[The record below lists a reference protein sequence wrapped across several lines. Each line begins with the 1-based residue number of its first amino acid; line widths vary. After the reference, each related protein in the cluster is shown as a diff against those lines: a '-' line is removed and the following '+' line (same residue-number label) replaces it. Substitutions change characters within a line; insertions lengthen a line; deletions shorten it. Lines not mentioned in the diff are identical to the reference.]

1 MTRVLIV
8 DDKADNLYYLR
19 ALLTAS
25 GFTVDEARHGAEA
38 LIVARSRTPDLVV
51 SDLLMPVMDGYTL
64 LRYWKAD
71 PTLRRVPF
79 VVYTATYTEERDA
92 QLAMDL
98 GADAFLL
105 KPSEPDALLA
115 RIREVLGVVPAERLP
130 RAPSGDPRETMHVYS
145 ETLIRKLEEKSLQL
159 EEANRRLE
167 RTTSLLEIAG
177 RIAQLGGWWYEL
189 GANHVVWSDEVCRI
203 HEEPIGTAPDVA
215 RAVEYYAAESRPV
228 IRAAIDRC
236 VAAGEG
242 FDLEL
247 EFVTATGRRRWVRAI
262 GEAVRDDGGRI
273 IRIQGAFQDITEARR
288 VREGRRELAERLRE
302 TLESISDA
310 VLMFDRAWRV
320 TFLNREGER
329 LLQRTALD
337 LIGKTV
343 WTEFP
348 EAVGSQF
355 QQQYERAVAEQTA
368 VHFHEFF
375 APLNTWF
382 EVSAYPTRDGL
393 AVYFRDI
400 TARKR
405 NERRI
410 EQQAAL
416 LDKAQDAI
424 LVRAL
429 DDTIIY
435 WNKSAERLYGWTAA
449 EALEQNAHTLINDRS
464 EEFLDARN
472 ALLDRGEWFGTLR
485 QVTKDGR
492 RVITECRWTLVRDDA
507 GKPESILAINTDITE
522 RRNLEQQ
529 FLRAQRL
536 ESIGTLAGG
545 IAHDLN
551 NILAPIMMS
560 LELLRDLAGPS
571 GRDLVTSLEGNVRR
585 GADLVRQVLTFA
597 RGLDG
602 RREPVDL
609 CGTLRDIEVL
619 VRDTFPKSI
628 TLESHVETTS
638 CLVLGDGTQLHQ
650 VLLNLVV
657 NARDAMPD
665 GGRLRLTLQRRTV
678 DEPHEM
684 QALGVAAGRYLV
696 VSVQDDGE
704 GMSPQVQQ
712 MVFEPFFTTKGVGK
726 GTGLGLSTVMS
737 IVRGH
742 GGTVQLTSTPGLGST
757 FSCYFPELVD
767 DTKLSPVAAKPR
779 QLPAGEGELIL
790 VVDDEPAIRSVA
802 ERILTRN
809 GYQVL
814 LAENGQAAL
823 ATYREHRDRVAAVI
837 TDVSMPIMD
846 GPATI
851 KALRAL
857 SPDLPIVVSSGY
869 VPDEGAGRLLD
880 TGAEYFISKPFT
892 AEALLTTIRGVLA
905 GRG

>member
-19 ALLTAS
+19 ALLSAS

-38 LIVARSRTPDLVV
+38 LIVARSHPPDVVV

-71 PTLRRVPF
+71 PTLRRAPF
-79 VVYTATYTEERDA
+79 VVYTATYTEDRDA

-105 KPSEPDALLA
+105 KPAEPDALLA
-115 RIREVLGVVPAERLP
+115 RIREVLGEVPVERSP
-130 RAPSGDPRETMHVYS
+130 RAPSGDPRETMQVYS

-159 EEANRRLE
+159 EEANRRLS
-167 RTTSLLEIAG
+167 RTTSLLEVAG
-177 RIAQLGGWWYEL
+177 RIALVGGWWYDV
-189 GANHVVWSDEVCRI
+189 GAKHVVWSDEVCRI
-203 HEEPIGTAPDVA
+203 HGEPVGTAPDVV
-215 RAVEYYAAESRPV
+215 RALGYYVEDARPV
-228 IRAAIDRC
+228 IRASLDRC
-236 VAAGEG
+236 VATGESFDHELQIVNAAG
-242 FDLEL
+242 
-247 EFVTATGRRRWVRAI
+247 RKRWVRAI
-262 GEAVRDDGGRI
+262 GEAVRDDNGRI
-273 IRIQGAFQDITEARR
+273 IRVHGAFQDVTEAKR

-310 VLMFDRAWRV
+310 VLMFDRRWRV
-320 TFLNREGER
+320 TFLNPEGER

-337 LIGKTV
+337 LIGKVV
-343 WTEFP
+343 WDEFP

-355 QQQYERAVAEQTA
+355 QLQYQRAVDERIA
-368 VHFHEFF
+368 VHFQEFF
-375 APLNTWF
+375 PPLNTWF
-382 EVSAYPTRDGL
+382 EVSAYPTRDGI

-400 TARKR
+400 TARR
-405 NERRI
+405 LSERRI
-410 EQQAAL
+410 AQQAAL

-449 EALEQNAHTLINDRS
+449 EALGQSAHTLVNASS
-464 EEFLDARN
+464 EEFTEARD
-472 ALLDRGEWFGTLR
+472 ALLERGEWMGTLR
-485 QVTKDGR
+485 QVRKDGT

-507 GKPESILAINTDITE
+507 GNPESILAINTDITE

-560 LELLRDLAGPS
+560 LDLLRDLAGKD
-571 GRDLVTSLEGNVRR
+571 GRDLVESLEGNVKR

-609 CGTLRDIEVL
+609 CLTLREMETL
-619 VRDTFPKSI
+619 VRDTFPKTI
-628 TLESHVETTS
+628 ELETRTEGGP
-638 CLVLGDGTQLHQ
+638 CLVLGDSTQLHQ

-657 NARDAMPD
+657 NARDAMPN
-665 GGRLRLTLQRRTV
+665 GGRLRIALQRRTV
-678 DEPHEM
+678 DEPREM
-684 QALGVAAGRYLV
+684 QALGVSAGRYIV
-696 VSVQDDGE
+696 ASVQDDGE

-712 MVFEPFFTTKGVGK
+712 MVFEPFYTTKGVGK

-742 GGTVQLTSTPGLGST
+742 GGAVQLNSTLGVGTT
-757 FSCYFPELVD
+757 FSCYFPEIVTD
-767 DTKLSPVAAKPR
+767 VALPQVVAKPR
-779 QLPAGEGELIL
+779 QLPGGEGEVIL

-802 ERILTRN
+802 ERILTRH
-809 GYQVL
+809 GYVVI
-814 LAENGQAAL
+814 LAENGQEAV
-823 ATYREHRDRVAAVI
+823 TKYREHRERIAAVI

-851 KALRAL
+851 KALRAI
-857 SPDLPIVVSSGY
+857 SPDLPIIVSSGY

-880 TGAEYFISKPFT
+880 TGAEFFISKPFT